1 MQYIQ
6 IDEPAVS
13 TRFEDVALANEAMG
27 RITKGLHAKTI
38 KHICHGDCYGDFAPQ
53 YDELVKMPVAQFDL
67 EMPNSGYDLIEV
79 MRKKGFH
86 KIGLGVLDVH
96 AHKVESVE
104 EVVKRIKLALEF
116 LPPEKIY
123 VDPDCGLK
131 TSTWERLRPRSRS

>member
-1 MQYIQ
+1 
-6 IDEPAVS
+6 
-13 TRFEDVALANEAMG
+13 
-27 RITKGLHAKTI
+27 
-38 KHICHGDCYGDFAPQ
+38 
-53 YDELVKMPVAQFDL
+53 
-67 EMPNSGYDLIEV
+67 
-79 MRKKGFH
+79 
-86 KIGLGVLDVH
+86 VLDVH